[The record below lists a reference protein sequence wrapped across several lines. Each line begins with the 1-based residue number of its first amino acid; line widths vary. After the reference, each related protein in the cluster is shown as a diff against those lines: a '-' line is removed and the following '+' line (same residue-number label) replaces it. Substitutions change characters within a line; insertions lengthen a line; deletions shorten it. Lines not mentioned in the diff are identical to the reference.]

1 MSGIVDAGRS
11 RIFRI
16 GLRAPLGVV
25 AREAAPARASRCQ
38 HFLKREAVFFDAL
51 VYSRGSAFRFPNAR
65 SE

>member
-1 MSGIVDAGRS
+1 MLRIGDIDRL

-16 GLRAPLGVV
+16 KLRALRSVG
-25 AREAAPARASRCQ
+25 ARHAACARASRCQ

-65 SE
+65 SD

>member
-1 MSGIVDAGRS
+1 MLGIGDIDRL

-16 GLRAPLGVV
+16 KLRALRGAV
-25 AREAAPARASRCQ
+25 ARHAACARASRCQ

-65 SE
+65 SD

>member
-1 MSGIVDAGRS
+1 MLRIGDVDRS

-16 GLRAPLGVV
+16 KLRALRGVV
-25 AREAAPARASRCQ
+25 ARNAACARASRCQ

-65 SE
+65 SD

>member
-1 MSGIVDAGRS
+1 MLRIGDIDRL

-16 GLRAPLGVV
+16 KLRALRGVG
-25 AREAAPARASRCQ
+25 ARHAACARASRCQ

-65 SE
+65 SD

>member
-1 MSGIVDAGRS
+1 MSGIGDVDRL

-16 GLRAPLGVV
+16 ELRALRGVV
-25 AREAAPARASRCQ
+25 ARNAACARASRCQ

-65 SE
+65 SD